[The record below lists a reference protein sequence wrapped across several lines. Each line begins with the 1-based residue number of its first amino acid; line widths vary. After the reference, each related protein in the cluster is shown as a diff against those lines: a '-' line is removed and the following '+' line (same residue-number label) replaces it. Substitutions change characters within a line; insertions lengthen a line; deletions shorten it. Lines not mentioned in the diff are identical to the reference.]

1 MSSSTSDAEHEA
13 TLKRYL
19 EGDSWRMGCLEAL
32 GNVAPSAWIG
42 AGFVRS
48 LVFDARAGVTT
59 ELEDVDVVYFE
70 EGSRAAEAHLRER
83 LQAHAPAVPWSV
95 KDQARMH
102 LRNADEP
109 YRDLAHAMCHWPE
122 VASVVATRLGTD
134 GVELMAPLGLSDLF
148 AGLIR
153 PTPHMHSRPDRRA
166 VFAKRL
172 RTKRWQERWPGL
184 EVAHS
189 PTAHIGG

>member
-1 MSSSTSDAEHEA
+1 
-13 TLKRYL
+13 
-19 EGDSWRMGCLEAL
+19 MGCLEAL
-32 GNVAPSAWIG
+32 ADVAPSAWIG

-48 LVFDARAGVTT
+48 LVFDRRAGITT
-59 ELEDVDVVYFE
+59 PLEDVDVVLFGQ
-70 EGSRAAEAHLRER
+70 GSRAAEAPLRER
-83 LQAHAPAVPWSV
+83 LRERAPDVPWSV

-102 LRNADEP
+102 LKNADEP
-109 YRDLAHAMCHWPE
+109 YRDLAHALCHWPE

-134 GVELMAPLGLSDLF
+134 GVELLAPLGLDDLF

-166 VFAKRL
+166 VFAERL

-184 EVAHS
+184 QVAHS
-189 PTAHIGG
+189 PPAHIGG